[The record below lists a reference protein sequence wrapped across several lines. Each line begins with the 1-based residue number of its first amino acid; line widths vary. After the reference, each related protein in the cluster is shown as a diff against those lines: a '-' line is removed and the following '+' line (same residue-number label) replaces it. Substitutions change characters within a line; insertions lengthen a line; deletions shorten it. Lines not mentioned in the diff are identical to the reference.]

1 MVSIMVEQADDG
13 ASATTSDAPWR
24 RWSHARGAADA
35 GTRSAS
41 APGQDLAIYQL
52 SSFIPALL
60 AAILET
66 VDVTASSQLPVVHRF
81 HRLLGRVIEAKPD
94 VYLDILAV
102 AAYHSPQA
110 RYSALSVLSSYWPR
124 SFGHLTIAR
133 AFPLISYSASLTRA
147 TQGTVYGRRV
157 QENPHAHQF
166 VPWRFDAQKLPALF
180 EGILRN
186 DCHACSKGITG
197 FGLLC
202 PFCMTAIHFDC
213 YDYPDGSQFSQY
225 SVADEG
231 DRQRIAVYRFCHV
244 TPHRRE
250 AQGAAMTRGQ
260 HTFRPVNMFSL
271 TLCLLCRR
279 PLWGCAMQG
288 MRCTSCKQYAHS
300 HCLQLAGS
308 SLPRCRSV
316 AIDDSSVT
324 VDWSLLRRSFLDHY
338 RDLIMEEDEI
348 GRRTYEDVS
357 VYYSVLWLQLNI
369 LQHGIALGSVVVAED
384 GMPTSP
390 TSESPVNEFE
400 LHRMIALYERYL
412 TSGQLSVSTALA
424 DYLLENG
431 LQTPEVSMLFNWRVL
446 TFMASVV
453 KAPAVDSSL
462 TTPSVSN
469 FLAVDRPDILTANTS
484 EPSTFPYEIFSI
496 AHIRD
501 QLGDQLHLHAEPA
514 AKLALVHLAHLG
526 FIQRL
531 DGQPIVFDDAF
542 DERDALCASPLPIG
556 LESSP
561 DVETL
566 VSAVEACLTDLDLS
580 VNEGG
585 LLLLVRRFWPD
596 GFMTDYALRRLC
608 AAVISWVVTEVCRAQ
623 RPGQL
628 GTQIVVGS

>member
-1 MVSIMVEQADDG
+1 MVSIMVEQADD
-13 ASATTSDAPWR
+13 STSTMDSDTTWR
-24 RWSHARGAADA
+24 RWSQAHGPTEA
-35 GTRSAS
+35 GTRSTS
-41 APGQDLAIYQL
+41 APGQELAIYQL

-66 VDVTASSQLPVVHRF
+66 VDITPSSQLPVVHRF
-81 HRLLGRVIEAKPD
+81 HRLLGRIIEAKPD
-94 VYLDILAV
+94 AYLDILAV
-102 AAYHSPQA
+102 AAYHSPRA

-133 AFPLISYSASLTRA
+133 AFPLISYSASMTRA
-147 TQGTVYGRRV
+147 TQGTVYGRRS
-157 QENPHAHQF
+157 QEHPHAHQF
-166 VPWRFDAQKLPALF
+166 VPWRFDTQKLPALF
-180 EGILRN
+180 EGISRG
-186 DCHACSKGITG
+186 DCHACSKSITG

-202 PFCMTAIHFDC
+202 PFCMTAVHFDC

-231 DRQRIAVYRFCHV
+231 DKQRIAVYRFCHV
-244 TPHRRE
+244 APYRRE
-250 AQGAAMTRGQ
+250 AQAGAVTRGQ

-271 TLCLLCRR
+271 TLCSLCRQ

-288 MRCTSCKQYAHS
+288 VRCMTCKQYAHS
-300 HCLQLAGS
+300 FCLQRAGG

-316 AIDDSSVT
+316 AVDDSSVT
-324 VDWSLLRRSFLDHY
+324 VDYSVLRRSFLQHY
-338 RDLIMEEDEI
+338 RDLIMDEDEI
-348 GRRTYEDVS
+348 GRRTYEEVS

-384 GMPTSP
+384 GLPTSP

-400 LHRMIALYERYL
+400 LHRMVALYERYL
-412 TSGQLSVSTALA
+412 TSGQLPVSTALA

-431 LQTPEVSMLFNWRVL
+431 LRTPEVSMLFNWRVL
-446 TFMASVV
+446 TFLTSVV
-453 KAPAVDSSL
+453 KAPAVDNSL
-462 TTPSVSN
+462 TTPSASN
-469 FLAVDRPDILTANTS
+469 FLAVDRPDILTANAS
-484 EPSTFPYEIFSI
+484 EPSTFPYEIFTV

-501 QLGDQLHLHAEPA
+501 QLGDQLQLRAEPA
-514 AKLALVHLAHLG
+514 AKFALVHLAHLG

-531 DGQPIVFDDAF
+531 DGQPVSFDDAF
-542 DERDALCASPLPIG
+542 DERGVLCSSPLPIG

-566 VSAVEACLTDLDLS
+566 VSSIEACLADLDLS

-608 AAVISWVVTEVCRAQ
+608 AAVISWAVSEVCYLMSLA
-623 RPGQL
+623 
-628 GTQIVVGS
+628 ISYS

>member
-1 MVSIMVEQADDG
+1 MVSIMVEQADDESL
-13 ASATTSDAPWR
+13 AMESDAAWR
-24 RWSHARGAADA
+24 RWSKAHGNADTDA
-35 GTRSAS
+35 GTRSVS
-41 APGQDLAIYQL
+41 APEQDLAIYQL
-52 SSFIPALL
+52 SSFIPPLL

-66 VDVTASSQLPVVHRF
+66 VDIAPSSQLPVVHRF
-81 HRLLGRVIEAKPD
+81 HRLLSRIIETKPD
-94 VYLDILAV
+94 AYLDILGV
-102 AAYHSPQA
+102 AAYHSPRA

-166 VPWRFDAQKLPALF
+166 VPWRFEAQKLPPLF
-180 EGILRN
+180 EGISRG
-186 DCHACSKGITG
+186 DCHACSKGIAG

-225 SVADEG
+225 SVADE
-231 DRQRIAVYRFCHV
+231 DDKQRIAVYRFCHV
-244 TPHRRE
+244 APHRRE
-250 AQGAAMTRGQ
+250 AQAGAVTRGQ

-271 TLCLLCRR
+271 TLCSLCRR
-279 PLWGCAMQG
+279 PLWGCAVQG
-288 MRCTSCKQYAHS
+288 MRCMSCKQYAHS
-300 HCLQLAGS
+300 SCLQRAGN

-316 AIDDSSVT
+316 AVDDSSVT

-338 RDLIMEEDEI
+338 CDLIMDEADI
-348 GRRTYEDVS
+348 ARRTYEEVS

-369 LQHGIALGSVVVAED
+369 LQHGVALGSVVVVED
-384 GMPTSP
+384 GLPTSP

-400 LHRMIALYERYL
+400 LHRMVALYERFL
-412 TSGQLSVSTALA
+412 TSGDLPVSTALA

-431 LQTPEVSMLFNWRVL
+431 LKTPEIAMFFNWRVL
-446 TFMASVV
+446 TFMTSVV
-453 KAPAVDSSL
+453 KAPAIDPSL
-462 TTPSVSN
+462 TTPSASN
-469 FLAVDRPDILTANTS
+469 FLAVDRPDVLAADAS
-484 EPSTFPYEIFSI
+484 EPSSFPYEIFPV

-501 QLGDQLHLHAEPA
+501 QLGDQLNLHAEPA
-514 AKLALVHLAHLG
+514 AKFALVHLAHLG
-526 FIQRL
+526 FIQRI
-531 DGQPIVFDDAF
+531 DGRPVDFDDAF
-542 DERDALCASPLPIG
+542 DQRDALCASPLPIG

-566 VSAVEACLTDLDLS
+566 VSAVEASLVDLDLS

-608 AAVISWVVTEVCRAQ
+608 AAVVSWVVSEVCK
-623 RPGQL
+623 PFL
-628 GTQIVVGS
+628 